1 MSENPEEL
9 KPSRDRP
16 PDWDVDGQVDYP
28 DPAFEADE
36 DEDEPDVET
45 PDAGEPEAPDAG
57 AEDDESDD
65 EEEE

>member
-28 DPAFEADE
+28 DPAFDDE
-36 DEDEPDVET
+36 EDEPDLET
-45 PDAGEPEAPDAG
+45 PDEGEPDA
-57 AEDDESDD
+57 DDE
-65 EEEE
+65 